1 MTYSCLH
8 THTRFCDGADDVE
21 TMCAAAATK
30 GFVSIGFSSHAPIAK
45 KTGIKTNWHLP
56 DEKLGEYMETVLA
69 AKKRWRGTLEVFL
82 GLEVDYIQG
91 LCGPSDTD
99 YQSLPL
105 DYIIGSVHYVGPPE
119 NGFTVD
125 APEEEFLA
133 DFRDL
138 FQGDGTALYNAYYD
152 AYREMILEGG
162 FDIAG
167 HLDLVK
173 KNNGLYRFFSPEDP
187 GYQKRLLETADCLAS
202 QAMLRGAQ
210 AGPAAPGGAQAG
222 PETTGNGVFPVV
234 VEVNT
239 GGMNRGRAT
248 EPYPSRAALTL
259 LRERNIP
266 VTVTADAHSAEH
278 LGGHYEEAKAA
289 MLNAGYTAALRFMG
303 RKGGKTAWLEEA
315 L

>member
-8 THTRFCDGADDVE
+8 THTRFCDGADDVQ
-21 TMCAAAATK
+21 TMCAAAAAK

-45 KTGIKTNWHLP
+45 KTGIKTDWHLP
-56 DEKLGEYMETVLA
+56 EEKLGEYVETVLA

-82 GLEVDYIQG
+82 GLEADYIPG
-91 LCGPSDTD
+91 LCGPSD
-99 YQSLPL
+99 YQNLPL
-105 DYIIGSVHYVGPPE
+105 DYIIGSVHYAGPPGS
-119 NGFTVD
+119 GFTVD
-125 APEEEFLA
+125 APEAEFLA
-133 DFRDL
+133 GFKDL
-138 FQGDGTALYNAYYD
+138 FHGDGAALYNAYYD
-152 AYREMILEGG
+152 AYRGMILEGG

-187 GYQKRLLETADCLAS
+187 GYQQRLLETADCLAS
-202 QAMLRGAQ
+202 QAARRGAR
-210 AGPAAPGGAQAG
+210 AGQ
-222 PETTGNGVFPVV
+222 ETPGNGVFPIV

-239 GGMNRGRAT
+239 GGMNRGRMA

-266 VTVTADAHSAEH
+266 LTVTADAHSAEH
-278 LGGHYEEAKAA
+278 LGGHCEEARAA
-289 MLNAGYTAALRFMG
+289 MLNAGYTAALRFTG
-303 RKGGKTAWLEEA
+303 RKGGKAAWLEEA